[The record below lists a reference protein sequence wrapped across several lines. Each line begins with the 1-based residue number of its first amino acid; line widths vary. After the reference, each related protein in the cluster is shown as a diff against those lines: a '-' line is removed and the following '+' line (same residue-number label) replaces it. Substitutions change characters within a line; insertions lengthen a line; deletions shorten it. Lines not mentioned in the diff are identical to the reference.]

1 MKTEKHM
8 KWAVYEAPVTT
19 LFKIELEGAFMQA
32 SVGVEA
38 ELGEKDLDIEVEE
51 YDRFDMDITFE

>member
-1 MKTEKHM
+1 M